1 MPYKVFIS
9 HAESDRD
16 LALKVAQE
24 VERSGGEAI
33 FGPSSL
39 RQGAK
44 IPPKIVEALRQSDV
58 VVGIASSNSSQ
69 SAWFNAEMGAAWG
82 LAKIIVLVA
91 DNVQPKELPPTLRS
105 LRTVGARQIGRYLR
119 QLSQEAKPE
128 TVAR

>member
-33 FGPSSL
+33 LGPSSL

-58 VVGIASSNSSQ
+58 VVGLASSNSSQ
-69 SAWFNAEMGAAWG
+69 SAWFNAEMGAAWRKSCLRHSDPFGRSG
-82 LAKIIVLVA
+82 LGRL
-91 DNVQPKELPPTLRS
+91 
-105 LRTVGARQIGRYLR
+105 GAI
-119 QLSQEAKPE
+119 
-128 TVAR
+128 